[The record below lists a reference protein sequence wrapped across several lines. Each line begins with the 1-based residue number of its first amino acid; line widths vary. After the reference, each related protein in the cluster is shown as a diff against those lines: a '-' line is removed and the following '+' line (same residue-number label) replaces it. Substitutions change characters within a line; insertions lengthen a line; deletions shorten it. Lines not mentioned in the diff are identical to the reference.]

1 MPRNIEIKARIA
13 SVEAL
18 LPRAR
23 ALADGEPERI
33 EQDDE
38 FFAVPQGRLKLR
50 RFADGTAELIHYHRA
65 DGTDARASDY
75 VRVAVPDPDAL
86 ALALRRALGSRGRVR
101 KRRWLLM
108 QGATR
113 IHLDRVEGLG
123 DCMELEVVLQD
134 GQTDAQGQQLAE
146 GLMEQ
151 LGLQQ
156 AERLAVAYLD
166 LLQPTQGFAR

>member
-1 MPRNIEIKARIA
+1 
-13 SVEAL
+13 
-18 LPRAR
+18 
-23 ALADGEPERI
+23 
-33 EQDDE
+33 
-38 FFAVPQGRLKLR
+38 
-50 RFADGTAELIHYHRA
+50 
-65 DGTDARASDY
+65 
-75 VRVAVPDPDAL
+75 PDPEAL